1 VSPADRARAAS
12 AERASVERDVL
23 SADELAAYLARKR
36 TPTERLHELAMAH
49 ATRPLAAP
57 EHSCDLT
64 RNAKGQTQISLTVRG
79 TELLDVMESAVLVYD
94 RLRAR
99 YPLPSGYVGAEGE
112 PQGGAK

>member
-12 AERASVERDVL
+12 AERASVERDT
-23 SADELAAYLARKR
+23 AAGYMKL
-36 TPTERLHELAMAH
+36 TPTQRLHELAMAH

-64 RNAKGQTQISLTVRG
+64 RNAKGQTQIALTVRG
-79 TELLDVMESAVLVYD
+79 TDVSEVLALAIASYD
-94 RLRAR
+94 SLRAR

>member
-1 VSPADRARAAS
+1 M
-12 AERASVERDVL
+12 
-23 SADELAAYLARKR
+23 

-64 RNAKGQTQISLTVRG
+64 RNAKGQTQIALTVRG
-79 TELLDVMESAVLVYD
+79 SDLAEVIAAATASYD
-94 RLRAR
+94 ALRMK

-112 PQGGAK
+112 PQSGGAK

>member
-1 VSPADRARAAS
+1 MSAPAEPRRQ
-12 AERASVERDVL
+12 
-23 SADELAAYLARKR
+23 

-64 RNAKGQTQISLTVRG
+64 RNAKGVTQIALTVRG
-79 TELLDVMESAVLVYD
+79 ADPAEVVASATELYD
-94 RLRAR
+94 ALRAR

-112 PQGGAK
+112 SAGGAK

>member
-12 AERASVERDVL
+12 AERASVERGTPDL
-23 SADELAAYLARKR
+23 GYMKL
-36 TPTERLHELAMAH
+36 TPTQRLHELAMAH

-64 RNAKGQTQISLTVRG
+64 RNAKGQTQIALTVRG
-79 TELLDVMESAVLVYD
+79 TDLSEVVALATASYD
-94 RLRAR
+94 ALRMK